1 MMSYYDWVKNFN
13 VLKTSPMDE
22 NLIKKLEDKT
32 MYKNDYIINK
42 FFGHVLDTINIRLNN
57 ICYRCIDQMLLN
69 KTDVD
74 ILSLDFINLKK
85 EKNYVLKIANLP
97 IFEQELKDIL
107 IDTINN
113 RYTDIC
119 EVIRKNIVYIDY
131 DGSYIATFEKII
143 SSDMEG

>member
-1 MMSYYDWVKNFN
+1 MSYYDWVKNFN

>member
-1 MMSYYDWVKNFN
+1 MSYYDWVKNFN

-22 NLIKKLEDKT
+22 NIIKKLEDKI

-74 ILSLDFINLKK
+74 TLSLDFINLKK

-131 DGSYIATFEKII
+131 DGSYITAFEKII